1 MKRSITVT
9 GKTELRSGT
18 SASGR
23 DWTLWELTARDASGP
38 IHEKLKSFDSLEI
51 GVPIPVELEPDE
63 REEGCYLV
71 RAAKGQRGGSS
82 SGVIDR
88 LDALETKVD
97 WLTQQVVGGTSFSP
111 TPAPEQ
117 PTLDEPP
124 PQVPEEDLDDIPF

>member
-88 LDALETKVD
+88 LDALEAKVD
-97 WLTQQVVGGTSFSP
+97 WLTQQVVGGTSFAP
-111 TPAPEQ
+111 APAPEQ
-117 PTLDEPP
+117 PTLDEP

>member
-1 MKRSITVT
+1 
-9 GKTELRSGT
+9 
-18 SASGR
+18 
-23 DWTLWELTARDASGP
+23 
-38 IHEKLKSFDSLEI
+38 
-51 GVPIPVELEPDE
+51 VPIPVELEPDE